1 MYKNIILLGS
11 TGSIG
16 TQTLDVCRKHNINV
30 VALSANS
37 NTTLLRQQIAEFQPE
52 YVCLTNEEAGN
63 NFKVRLRLVSV

>member
-16 TQTLDVCRKHNINV
+16 TQTLDVCEKHGINV

-37 NTTLLRQQIAEFQPE
+37 NTKLLTEQIEKFHPE
-52 YVCLTNEEAGN
+52 YVCLTNEDAGN
-63 NFKVRLRLVSV
+63 NFK